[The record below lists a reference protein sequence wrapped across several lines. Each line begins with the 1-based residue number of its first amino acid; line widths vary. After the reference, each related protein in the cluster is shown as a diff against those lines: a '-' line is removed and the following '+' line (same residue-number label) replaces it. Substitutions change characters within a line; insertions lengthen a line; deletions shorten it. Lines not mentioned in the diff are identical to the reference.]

1 MTKPIQSPPL
11 PTNMPPALRSFG
23 HLLQDMPETHFRA
36 VCDLFAQLNPL
47 LSESFQQQQQG
58 FGEFNG
64 YDGMDLKGEVE
75 RLLPSEWLWQ
85 ELNSDEFLRRFSE
98 NELLY
103 HKPAFETPTD
113 KRTHLIVIDC
123 GPEMIGRPRLIALAA
138 LLNLNALAKANG
150 SRVLWTAP
158 NATIMEWKPL
168 LTQEDLK
175 SFLASPSPLSL
186 NEINIEELLS
196 QLPDHSNS
204 KDSLFWNITAK
215 PQLFKNDDVKYNQMI
230 VTETMSLDQG
240 RSPKAEANITLNS
253 YTGITKKQTLDYPEE
268 DICASLLREPFKPKT
283 EHTHKK
289 TDDQDPKQV
298 AGKWVPRYVR
308 LVPEHNKLMIST
320 DIGVLIAGI
329 DHYPRKVSG
338 QYFIEI
344 DEDSALLG
352 IDFRGPNKIALLTL
366 ETVNSSPSVHLK
378 IFDLNTSPMEPLTE
392 EDYTS
397 LTDQHAKIFAHS
409 QETYSL
415 KEKHKLLK
423 NKFMKRDLPPLIK
436 PGKKFRYL
444 AFSSTGEQFEINH
457 GKIKPHSQLS
467 YIPLFAYKDEWA
479 YVSLKANDKQ
489 YLVARNLKTMRVVSF
504 PVSEEVQ
511 IKTSNDFFHIGDIN
525 SHTIDPTLVRCEDG
539 YWRGGKN
546 LPTGGQVD
554 QITLDLPKGAI
565 PLGSYRK
572 QKGIAPYPAYR
583 MTFWNPI
590 ENNIFYCG
598 FTLADRADIEILTVL
613 DEKYAQFLWHN
624 NSAIGV
630 KLNEQNY
637 PEWLDVLPLEQ
648 DEIKPTRT
656 YIDDMFED
664 AVCLTD

>member
-1 MTKPIQSPPL
+1 MTKPIPSPPL
-11 PTNMPPALRSFG
+11 PTNTPPALRSFG
-23 HLLQDMPETHFRA
+23 PLLQDMPETHFRA

-64 YDGMDLKGEVE
+64 YDGMDMKGEVE

-150 SRVLWTAP
+150 ARVLWIAP
-158 NATIMEWKPL
+158 NATIMDWKPL

-175 SFLASPSPLSL
+175 GFLASPSPLSL

-204 KDSLFWNITAK
+204 KDVVLWNIAAK
-215 PQLFKNDDVKYNQMI
+215 PHPFKNDEVKFNQMI
-230 VTETMSLDQG
+230 VTETMSLDQD

-253 YTGITKKQTLDYPEE
+253 YTGIIKKRTLHYPGEE
-268 DICASLLREPFKPKT
+268 ICASLLREPFKPKT
-283 EHTHKK
+283 EHTDNQ
-289 TDDQDPKQV
+289 TDDQDTKQS
-298 AGKWVPRYVR
+298 AGKWVPKYVR
-308 LVPEHNKLMIST
+308 LVPEYNKLVIST
-320 DIGVLIAGI
+320 DIGVLIADI
-329 DHYPRKVSG
+329 DQYSG
-338 QYFIEI
+338 KLLGHYFIEI
-344 DEDSALLG
+344 DKESTLLG

-366 ETVNSSPSVHLK
+366 ETATSSPTAHLK
-378 IFDLNTSPMEPLTE
+378 VFDLKTS
-392 EDYTS
+392 S
-397 LTDQHAKIFAHS
+397 IAINS

-415 KEKHKLLK
+415 KDNHRLLK
-423 NKFMKRDLPPLIK
+423 HNFMKRDLPPLIK

-444 AFSSTGEQFEINH
+444 MLSPKGEQFEIFH
-457 GKIKPHSQLS
+457 EKINLHSQLTN
-467 YIPLFAYKDEWA
+467 IPLFAYKDEWA

-489 YLVARNLKTMRVVSF
+489 YLVARHLKSMRVISF
-504 PVSEEVQ
+504 PVSEEAQ

-539 YWRGGKN
+539 HWQGGKN

-554 QITLDLPKGAI
+554 QITLHLPKGSI
-565 PLGSYRK
+565 PLGPYRK

-598 FTLADRADIEILTVL
+598 FTLADRVDIETLTEL
-613 DEKYAQFLWHN
+613 DEKYSQFLWHN

-637 PEWLDVLPLEQ
+637 PEWIDVIPLEQ

-656 YIDDMFED
+656 FIDDMFED
-664 AVCLTD
+664 AICLTD